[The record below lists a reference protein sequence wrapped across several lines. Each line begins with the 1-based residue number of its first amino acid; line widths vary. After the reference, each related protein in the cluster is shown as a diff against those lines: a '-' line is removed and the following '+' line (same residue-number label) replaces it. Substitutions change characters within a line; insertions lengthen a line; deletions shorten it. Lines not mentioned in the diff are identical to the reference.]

1 MMPLS
6 LGVRFIRALQLQQL
20 QRMQAQMQ
28 RLQPALPAP
37 AQSAAQCSSS
47 SSSSSSSS
55 GAAGGGPSL
64 QTLLL
69 NLSESIYAALCGS
82 VPGMLGLSGSSSGSA
97 LSCSRQSERQGMLCL
112 LLIFLAHTACRCGP
126 GMPLLARASAGGK
139 CSFCC

>member
-82 VPGMLGLSGSSSGSA
+82 VLGLSGSSSGSA